1 MSLLKLVD
9 LCVYC
14 IGCGSARAHEASI
27 PRRFDF
33 VLDMP
38 GSRRVLGAQHS

>member
-1 MSLLKLVD
+1 MSLRKLVD

-14 IGCGSARAHEASI
+14 IGCGSARAREASI

-38 GSRRVLGAQHS
+38 VVCDAFVMQHS